1 MDILEIVN
9 LVLTIVMG
17 IGLFWLIMSKDDG
30 GTDSFQRNVA
40 FDTRIKKLEDE
51 ARYIA
56 DQPQHTSYFSSPTM
70 TMGYDA
76 LLNAYNIQPNVNE
89 VPINDV
95 VKAIVK
101 HLDMQIEKVAEHT
114 TKKPMEVKVV
124 EKKPSTTITGME
136 GTTAVWS
143 NPTPPPKPKR
153 KYTKRKAK

>member
-1 MDILEIVN
+1 
-9 LVLTIVMG
+9 MG
-17 IGLFWLIMSKDDG
+17 VALLRLIMSKDDG
-30 GTDSFQRNVA
+30 DSFSRHVNLEQRV
-40 FDTRIKKLEDE
+40 KKLEDE

-76 LLNAYNIQPNVNE
+76 LLNAYSMQPNLNE

-101 HLDMQIEKVAEHT
+101 HLDMQIEKVAEQT
-114 TKKPMEVKVV
+114 TKTPQEVKVV
-124 EKKPSTTITGME
+124 VKQPSVTITGME